1 MRARPETI
9 TTRVT
14 PREKALVEALAR
26 TEEVTVSVLLHRL
39 LMPVVL
45 ERLTAVVQETPT
57 T

>member
-9 TTRVT
+9 TTRLT
-14 PREKALVEALAR
+14 PREKTLVEALAQ
-26 TEEVTVSVLLHRL
+26 TEGVTISVLLHRL